1 MGDVATNE
9 AHQKSLIIKPKKKR
23 RSKRRSL
30 SQKKRNLE
38 DSIEHEEEE
47 EKEEVVQQER
57 KKNIVK
63 KSSKNSQVKPNYFE
77 DLIEFPNYK
86 GIKGVEALKEARI
99 LVQQSDKAF
108 YNQHRVACDIDP
120 KNTLPIKS
128 KKLKNVDFDVPH
140 HYLSQE
146 MLKRILHIVDDE
158 PVSSMMPIDDRDLRH
173 SIAQQVSQQPYISRQ
188 KRKVK
193 RFQLG
198 IMDKVKP
205 SLGNC

>member
-63 KSSKNSQVKPNYFE
+63 KSSKNYQVKPNYFE
-77 DLIEFPNYK
+77 DLIEFPNYEGK
-86 GIKGVEALKEARI
+86 KGVEALEEARI

-108 YNQHRVACDIDP
+108 YNQHRVACDVDP
-120 KNTLPIKS
+120 KNTLPIE
-128 KKLKNVDFDVPH
+128 LKRENLEKVDFGVPH

-146 MLKRILHIVDDE
+146 MLKRALHIVDDE
-158 PVSSMMPIDDRDLRH
+158 LMSSMMLIDDRDLRH
-173 SIAQQVSQQPYISRQ
+173 SIVQKISQQPCFSS
-188 KRKVK
+188 KNA
-193 RFQLG
+193 
-198 IMDKVKP
+198 
-205 SLGNC
+205 S